1 MKKFL
6 ITFLVVNVLL
16 GVLGVSAMSE
26 SKLLEKLTA
35 KYDING
41 TTFQLSE
48 SNKVLAKRYLDQN
61 EVSSS
66 DADYIAGKIDEAIAA
81 MKASG
86 VKDFS
91 NFSKLPADLKS
102 KLKKLVQD
110 VASNT
115 SVKATVTKGSVVI
128 YNADG
133 SVFADITGLVKNTGS
148 NLNIVVPAA
157 ILVVALGAFV
167 LVKNVK
173 ANA

>member
-66 DADYIAGKIDEAIAA
+66 DTG
-81 MKASG
+81 
-86 VKDFS
+86 
-91 NFSKLPADLKS
+91 NSKKYELS
-102 KLKKLVQD
+102 SETKL
-110 VASNT
+110 
-115 SVKATVTKGSVVI
+115 
-128 YNADG
+128 
-133 SVFADITGLVKNTGS
+133 
-148 NLNIVVPAA
+148 
-157 ILVVALGAFV
+157 
-167 LVKNVK
+167 
-173 ANA
+173 